1 MDRVSISDDGFGRR
15 YFWECQGRAS
25 TSFMRLRPAWIEGI
39 AEFRARDHTISGLIS
54 GRSPPYPGEVMLAH
68 LGVLFLEESSEFQQT
83 LSVPV

>member
-1 MDRVSISDDGFGRR
+1 
-15 YFWECQGRAS
+15 
-25 TSFMRLRPAWIEGI
+25 MRLRPAWIEGI

-54 GRSPPYPGEVMLAH
+54 GRSPPHPGEVMLAH